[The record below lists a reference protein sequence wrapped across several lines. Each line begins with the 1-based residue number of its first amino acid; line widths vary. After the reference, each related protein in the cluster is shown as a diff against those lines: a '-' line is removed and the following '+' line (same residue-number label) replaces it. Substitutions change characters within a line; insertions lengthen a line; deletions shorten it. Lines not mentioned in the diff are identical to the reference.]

1 MGMTLRRWTVPL
13 SVAVVVTGVV
23 ILAVWLARG
32 GSSADVQPAARP
44 HVLHLASGNAEATAM
59 SAAADTSTDQTA
71 PGQPYKLTGTL
82 PAGTPDDQP
91 LWRLR
96 GATADDAQAVA
107 NALELTGTPT
117 RIKGGWALRDGDN
130 RLIVRDDGN
139 WSYGMDCSPDT
150 PIADEDVNVGCAATS
165 GVAVGSTDGSDP
177 IPVPSYPP
185 GPSDA
190 DARAA
195 AGQLFDRL
203 GLADAAL
210 VVYSGDPM
218 STVQASP
225 PVHGV
230 ASSGW
235 TTTAQID
242 GSGDVVTADGWLSL
256 PDRGADYPVISA
268 QDAFDLL
275 QAQPRPELMLCAQR
289 PDGKPGCA
297 DIPPTE
303 VTGASLGVML
313 DQDNGNPVLVPAWLF
328 SIKGQDDPVTQ
339 IAIDPSFL
347 GPPPTPPAVEPAGPA
362 TDVPMQ
368 VEPAPAEPAQ
378 R

>member
-1 MGMTLRRWTVPL
+1 MTLRRWTVPL

-23 ILAVWLARG
+23 FLAVWLARD
-32 GSSADVQPAARP
+32 GSNANLRSAARP
-44 HVLHLASGNAEATAM
+44 HVLHLASANTVATAM

-71 PGQPYKLTGTL
+71 PAGNPYKLVGSL
-82 PAGTPDDQP
+82 PPGTPDDQP

-96 GATADDAQAVA
+96 PADASDAQDVA
-107 NALELTGTPT
+107 SALQLSGTPE
-117 RIKGGWALRDGDN
+117 RIKGGWVLRHGDN
-130 RLIVRDDGN
+130 RLVVRDDGG

-150 PIADEDVNVGCAATS
+150 PISDEDVNVGCASAS
-165 GVAVGSTDGSDP
+165 GVAVDSTDGSEP

-185 GPSDA
+185 GPSES

-195 AGQLFDRL
+195 AGQVFDRL
-203 GLADAAL
+203 GMTDPAI

-225 PVHGV
+225 TVGGMRS
-230 ASSGW
+230 AGW
-235 TTTAQID
+235 ITTMQID
-242 GSGDVVTADGWLSL
+242 ASGHVVTADGWLAS

-268 QDAFDLL
+268 QAAFDLL
-275 QAQPRPELMLCAQR
+275 QSQPRPELMLCAQR

-313 DQDNGNPVLVPAWLF
+313 DQDGGHPVLVPAWLF
-328 SIKGQDDPVTQ
+328 TISGQDEPVSQ
-339 IAIDPSFL
+339 IAVDPSFL
-347 GPPPTPPAVEPAGPA
+347 APPPNPPAVEPAQPA
-362 TDVPMQ
+362 PDEPTQ
-368 VEPAPAEPAQ
+368 VEPVPAEPAQ
-378 R
+378 K